1 MVCRVCQGTKI
12 CKVCQNIQGLWIHK
26 EFVKLRNGLSRY
38 EWFVKIWRDCKY
50 FSKIKDTKIVTTV
63 HFGSLHSCED
73 HPNAWKKAHE
83 YAFAFNK
90 DIRCI
95 RAGEDCLPI
104 FWRAFFLLTLAWLDY
119 YSSDS
124 WCAVEVSQENDP
136 MTFKSST
143 NCCSDAKKISI
154 VVVRRA

>member
-1 MVCRVCQGTKI
+1 MVCKSTK
-12 CKVCQNIQGLWIHK
+12 GLSTYK
-26 EFVKLRNGLSRY
+26 GFVKLRNGLSRN
-38 EWFVKIWRDCKY
+38 EGCKY

-95 RAGEDCLPI
+95 RVVEQGRTVYL
-104 FWRAFFLLTLAWLDY
+104 FFGAHFSSHISLT
-119 YSSDS
+119 
-124 WCAVEVSQENDP
+124 
-136 MTFKSST
+136 
-143 NCCSDAKKISI
+143 
-154 VVVRRA
+154 